1 MFYWRE
7 YAKKCYWYLI
17 GVIGFQALA
26 LSFRNVGLLPVWTL
40 IEYMQ
45 LAAFLPLYNFRLIPY
60 LYDVFKPFLISHL
73 ILTNDVYFMEDMAYD
88 YPNINY
94 DYFGVSIGK
103 MG

>member
-1 MFYWRE
+1 
-7 YAKKCYWYLI
+7 
-17 GVIGFQALA
+17 
-26 LSFRNVGLLPVWTL
+26 
-40 IEYMQ
+40 MQ

-73 ILTNDVYFMEDMAYD
+73 ILTDNVYFLEDMALE

>member
-60 LYDVFKPFLISHL
+60 LYDFFKLILICHL
-73 ILTNDVYFMEDMAYD
+73 ILTKDVFFIEYMAYEF
-88 YPNINY
+88 PNINY
-94 DYFGVSIGK
+94 VYFRVSI
-103 MG
+103 

>member
-1 MFYWRE
+1 
-7 YAKKCYWYLI
+7 
-17 GVIGFQALA
+17 
-26 LSFRNVGLLPVWTL
+26 
-40 IEYMQ
+40 MQ
-45 LAAFLPLYNFRLIPY
+45 LVAFLPLYNFRLIPY

-73 ILTNDVYFMEDMAYD
+73 ILTNEVYIMEDMEYE